1 MAILH
6 TVNKSPF
13 GNNSLERCLSMAKD
27 GSSILLI
34 EDGVYGAT
42 KGTVMSPMV
51 EKAMKSVKVYALT
64 GDVEARGV
72 KGRVIDGIELVD
84 YAGFV
89 NLAAESSQ
97 VQSWL

>member
-13 GNNSLERCLSMAKD
+13 GNNSLERCLNMAKD
-27 GSSILLI
+27 GSAVLLI

-42 KGTVMSPMV
+42 SGTAATSMV
-51 EKAMKSVKVYALT
+51 ENAMKSVKVYALQE
-64 GDVEARGV
+64 DVEARGV
-72 KGRVIDGIELVD
+72 KERVMDGVELVD

-89 NLAAESSQ
+89 KLAADNSQ

>member
-27 GSSILLI
+27 GSTILLI

-42 KGTVMSPMV
+42 KGTAMSSKV
-51 EKAMKSVKVYALT
+51 ENAMKSVKVYALT
-64 GDVEARGV
+64 ADVEARGV
-72 KGRVIDGIELVD
+72 KGRVIDGVELVD

-89 NLAAESSQ
+89 NLAASSSQ